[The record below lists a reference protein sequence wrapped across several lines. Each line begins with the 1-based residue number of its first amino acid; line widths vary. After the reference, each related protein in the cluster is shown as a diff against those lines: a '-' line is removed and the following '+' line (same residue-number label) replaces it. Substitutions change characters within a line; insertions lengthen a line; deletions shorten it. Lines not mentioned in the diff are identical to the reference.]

1 MRYYESKERDSR
13 GYYSNMHLFE
23 PLKIRS
29 LTLKHRVVVSP
40 MCQYSSQDGF
50 ASDWHLVQLG
60 RFAVGGAALVFT
72 EANAVTADG
81 RMSPADLGIWK
92 DEHIETLA
100 RIVRFIKAQGA
111 YAGTQLA
118 HAGRKA
124 STAEPW
130 NGGKAVDVKDGGWR
144 PVYAPSAI
152 PFNDTYVPPT
162 ALDKAGIQR
171 IVAAFADAAKR
182 ALAAGF
188 EVVEIHSAHGYLLH
202 EFLSPL
208 SNQRTDEYGGSLQ
221 NRTRAVREVTEAIRK
236 VWPENLPLF
245 LRISATDYHPDG
257 WTPEESVELARM
269 LKPLGVDLI
278 DCSSGGLIGGVKIPV
293 GAGYQVPFADKVR
306 REAGI
311 LTGAVGMITSPYQA
325 DQIIR
330 NGNADVAIMA
340 REMLRHPNWALSAAR
355 TLKQKVQW
363 PKQHERADD

>member
-1 MRYYESKERDSR
+1 
-13 GYYSNMHLFE
+13 MHLFE
-23 PLKIRS
+23 PFQTRS

-81 RMSPADLGIWK
+81 RISPSDLGIWK
-92 DEHIETLA
+92 DEHIEPLA
-100 RIVRFIKAQGA
+100 RVVRFVKAQGA
-111 YAGTQLA
+111 FAGTQLA

-130 NGGKAVDVKDGGWR
+130 NGGRAVDPKDGGWR

-152 PFNDTYVPPT
+152 AFNEHYVTPT
-162 ALDKAGIQR
+162 ALDKAGIER
-171 IVAAFADAAKR
+171 VVNAFAEAAKR

-188 EVVEIHSAHGYLLH
+188 EVVEIHGAHGYLLH

-208 SNQRTDEYGGSLQ
+208 SNRRTDEYGGAFE
-221 NRTRAVREVTEAIRK
+221 NRTRALREVATAIRK
-236 VWPENLPLF
+236 VWPERLPLW

-257 WTPEESVELARM
+257 WTLEQSVELARM
-269 LKPLGVDLI
+269 VKPLGVDLI
-278 DCSSGGLIGGVKIPV
+278 DCSSGGLIPGVKIPI
-293 GAGYQVPFADKVR
+293 GSGYQVPFAEEIR
-306 REAGI
+306 RQAGVA
-311 LTGAVGMITSPYQA
+311 TGAVGMITSAHQA

-330 NGNADVAIMA
+330 NGDADVVLMA
-340 REMLRHPNWALSAAR
+340 REMLRNPNWPLSAAR
-355 TLKQKVQW
+355 VLKQKIQW